1 MVKRAALMMAIVL
14 VAFPLATFAMG
25 TDKIHDRLAMLYGLP
40 LETAVK
46 LWGMPVDEKDVA
58 GMTVA
63 IWKTQHQAGG
73 TTYHCTVT
81 LTLDQNHVIMDST
94 VEGSDLTPHSGESC
108 DRFFH
113 KPWFK
118 QEKKEEK
125 KQPY

>member
-1 MVKRAALMMAIVL
+1 MKRTALLMVVVL
-14 VAFPLATFAMG
+14 AFPLVTFAMG
-25 TDKIHDRLAMLYGLP
+25 TNKIHDRLAMLYGLP

-46 LWGMPVDEKDVA
+46 LWGAPGEEKDVA

-63 IWKTQHQAGG
+63 VWKTQHQAGG

-81 LTLDQNHVIMDST
+81 LTLDQNHVIMDSS

-118 QEKKEEK
+118 EEK
-125 KQPY
+125 KKE

>member
-1 MVKRAALMMAIVL
+1 MKRAALIIAVVI
-14 VAFPLATFAMG
+14 AFPLGAFAMG
-25 TDKIHDRLAMLYGLP
+25 TNKIHDRLAMLYGLP

-46 LWGMPVDEKDVA
+46 LWGSPREQKDVA

-63 IWKTQHQAGG
+63 VWRTQHQVGG
-73 TTYHCTVT
+73 ATYHCTVT
-81 LTLDQNHVIMDST
+81 LTLDQNHVILDSS

-108 DRFFH
+108 DRFFD

-118 QEKKEEK
+118 EEKKKEK